1 MKKLLLTIALALV
14 CGATM
19 AQKVVTSINTEK
31 SYALRCKATDHNGF
45 IGVDDD
51 GKINGRSATAN
62 YIITFEAAN
71 TENGY
76 YIKVGEKYLNH
87 NGLNISAKTEKGTVW
102 TLGVGG
108 KDKVAGYVTFTIG
121 NDKYLNNNGSD
132 CNDGTCINLKANT
145 HAGGPGSGNACSLW
159 QMCEYVEGYKIINDP
174 ADFVNGEV
182 YTFITS
188 RGWMGAKDG
197 NNNVISTVYT
207 ANGITASDALA
218 EEANFQ
224 WTVYKSENNNYY
236 LYNIGKKMFM
246 GIQSANNT
254 AVPFAATPQSK
265 KLTFKKS
272 SSTAYPIMFS
282 TDNAGVVNHSGNHA
296 SGLITW
302 TGGWTNL
309 ADDGSNHKIEK
320 VATLDDAT
328 LAGIAELVKAY
339 ELDNTDA
346 VAALR
351 AAISKAETLFGQIT
365 IGTKVGEYTATD
377 ADYMTKFNAIIAFL
391 NAIESTNNPTPA
403 EVDAKTAEVNAIIAS
418 FQINVPESGNYY
430 RISYN
435 FNGTVNYIQG
445 QASNVS
451 GKLNGMLM
459 TADKGAASVFYFADS
474 KLISYTAGKY
484 VNDSQNTRGLQE
496 TAGAVSFEAGSTVGT
511 IAVKAPYYLH
521 ANTANGVNFVD
532 KCSGSGNPAHAQ
544 HNFIIEEVE
553 TLPVSISAAGKA
565 TFFAPVAVTI
575 PEDVKAYTVTI
586 NGEWATLNEI
596 EGGVIPAN
604 TGVVLEGAEGSHD
617 FVITTTEATATSDL
631 RGSIA
636 TTYYTEAGT
645 YYALGIVDGVV
656 AFYKD
661 AFNNSR
667 FQNNSHKAYLYVAG
681 TNNTAS
687 YSFRYGEGTTGVEEV
702 KTEPTVDASQNGE
715 VKVIYDLTGRR
726 VEAITAPGIYIVG
739 GKKVLVK

>member
-1 MKKLLLTIALALV
+1 MNINFKFIYMKKLLLTIALVLL
-14 CGATM
+14 CGVTM
-19 AQKVVTSINTEK
+19 AQKVVTKINTERR
-31 SYALRCKATDHNGF
+31 YTLCCKATDHGGF
-45 IGVDDD
+45 IGIDENGNV
-51 GKINGRSATAN
+51 NGRLTTAD
-62 YIITFEAAN
+62 YVVTFETADN
-71 TENGY
+71 VENGY
-76 YIKVGEKYLNH
+76 YIKVGNLYLNA
-87 NGLNISAKTEKGTVW
+87 NGSTITPAETISTVW
-102 TLGVGG
+102 ILGVPTHT
-108 KDKVAGYVTFTIG
+108 AGVVSFKCNGTT
-121 NDKYLNNNGSD
+121 NYLNNNHS
-132 CNDGTCINLKANT
+132 NSPYLKANN
-145 HAGGPGSGNACSLW
+145 HNNGPGSGNACSLW
-159 QMCEYVEGYKIINDP
+159 VMREEDPNYKAINDP

-188 RGWMGAKDG
+188 RGWMGAKDD
-197 NNNVISTVYT
+197 NDNVISTVYT

-391 NAIESTNNPTPA
+391 NTIEETNNPTPA

-451 GKLNGMLM
+451 SKLNGMLM

-575 PEDVKAYTVTI
+575 PKDVKAYTVTI

-617 FVITTTEATATSDL
+617 FVITTTETTATSDL

-702 KTEPTVDASQNGE
+702 KTENGE

>member
-1 MKKLLLTIALALV
+1 
-14 CGATM
+14 M
-19 AQKVVTSINTEK
+19 AQKVVTKINTERC
-31 SYALRCKATDHNGF
+31 YTLCCKATDHGGF
-45 IGVDDD
+45 IGIDENGNV
-51 GKINGRSATAN
+51 NGRSTTTD
-62 YIITFEAAN
+62 YVVTFETAD

-87 NGLNISAKTEKGTVW
+87 NGSNISANTEKKTVW

-121 NDKYLNNNGSD
+121 NNKYLNNNGSD
-132 CNDGTCINLKANT
+132 CNDGTCTNLKANT
-145 HAGGPGSGNACSLW
+145 HSGGPGSGNTCSLW
-159 QMCEYVEGYKIINDP
+159 QMREYVEGYKVINDP

-188 RGWMGAKDG
+188 RGWMGAKDD
-197 NNNVISTVYT
+197 NDKVISTVYS

-218 EEANFQ
+218 EDANFH
-224 WTVYKSENNNYY
+224 WTVYKSANNKYY
-236 LYNIGKKMFM
+236 LYNIGKEMFM
-246 GIQSANNT
+246 GVQTANNT
-254 AVPFAATPQSK
+254 AVPFSETPQGI

-272 SSTAYPIMFS
+272 NNTAYPIMFS

-320 VATLDDAT
+320 VAILDDAT
-328 LAGIAELVKAY
+328 LAGIASIVEEFEK
-339 ELDNTDA
+339 DRTDI
-346 VAALR
+346 VHQG
-351 AAISKAETLFGQIT
+351 K
-365 IGTKVGEYTATD
+365 
-377 ADYMTKFNAIIAFL
+377 
-391 NAIESTNNPTPA
+391 
-403 EVDAKTAEVNAIIAS
+403 
-418 FQINVPESGNYY
+418 YY
-430 RISYN
+430 RIAYN
-435 FNGTVNYIQG
+435 FNGTVKYIQG
-445 QASNVS
+445 EASNVS
-451 GKLNGMLM
+451 GKANGMLM
-459 TADKGAASVFYFADS
+459 TADKGAASIFYYGNDR
-474 KLISYTAGKY
+474 LLSYTAGKY
-484 VNDSQNTRGLQE
+484 VKEDGGTRGLQAIG
-496 TAGAVSFEAGSTVGT
+496 TDGGAIEFIPGSGDG
-511 IAVKAPYYLH
+511 IFAIKSPSYMH
-521 ANTANGVNFVD
+521 ANT
-532 KCSGSGNPAHAQ
+532 SGEVCFIDHCGGAGCAAH
-544 HNFIIEEVE
+544 NLFIEEVE
-553 TLPVSISAAGKA
+553 TLPVSISAAGMA
-565 TFFAPVAVTI
+565 TFFAPVAVEI
-575 PEDVKAYTVTI
+575 AEKVKAYTVTI

-596 EGGVIPAN
+596 TNGVIPAN
-604 TGVVLEGAEGSHD
+604 TGVVLEGAQNTYD

-631 RGSIA
+631 RGSAA

-687 YSFRYGEGTTGVEEV
+687 YSFRYGEGTTGIEEV
-702 KTEPTVDASQNGE
+702 KTENGN
-715 VKVIYDLTGRR
+715 VKAIYDLTGHR

>member
-1 MKKLLLTIALALV
+1 MNINFKFIYMKKLLLTIALVLL
-14 CGATM
+14 CGVTM

-31 SYALRCKATDHNGF
+31 SYALHCKATDHNGF

-87 NGLNISAKTEKGTVW
+87 NGSNISANTEKGTVW

-121 NDKYLNNNGSD
+121 NNKYLNNNGSD
-132 CNDGTCINLKANT
+132 CNDGTCTNLKANT
-145 HAGGPGSGNACSLW
+145 HSGGPGSGNTCSLW
-159 QMCEYVEGYKIINDP
+159 QMCEYVEGYKVINDP

-182 YTFITS
+182 YTFITA
-188 RGWMGAKDG
+188 RGWMGAKD
-197 NNNVISTVYT
+197 NNDNVISTVYS
-207 ANGITASDALA
+207 ANGITASSELA
-218 EEANFQ
+218 EDANFQ
-224 WTVYKSENNNYY
+224 WTVYKSANNKYY
-236 LYNIGKKMFM
+236 LYNIGKEMFM
-246 GIQSANNT
+246 GVQSTNNT
-254 AVPFAATPQSK
+254 AVPFSAEPQGI

-272 SSTAYPIMFS
+272 NNTAYPIMFS

-328 LAGIAELVKAY
+328 LA
-339 ELDNTDA
+339 D
-346 VAALR
+346 
-351 AAISKAETLFGQIT
+351 
-365 IGTKVGEYTATD
+365 
-377 ADYMTKFNAIIAFL
+377 
-391 NAIESTNNPTPA
+391 
-403 EVDAKTAEVNAIIAS
+403 IAS
-418 FQINVPESGNYY
+418 IVDEFEKDRTDIVHQGKYY
-430 RISYN
+430 RIAYN
-435 FNGTVNYIQG
+435 FNGTVKYIQG
-445 QASNVS
+445 EASNVS
-451 GKLNGMLM
+451 GKANGMLM
-459 TADKGAASVFYFADS
+459 TTDKGAASIFYYGNDR
-474 KLISYTAGKY
+474 LLSYTAGKY
-484 VNDSQNTRGLQE
+484 VKEDGGTRGLQAIGTDGGVIE
-496 TAGAVSFEAGSTVGT
+496 FVPGSGEG
-511 IAVKAPYYLH
+511 IFAIKSPSYMH
-521 ANTANGVNFVD
+521 ANT
-532 KCSGSGNPAHAQ
+532 SGEVSFIDHCGGPGCAAH
-544 HNFIIEEVE
+544 NLIIEAVE

-575 PEDVKAYTVTI
+575 PKDVKAYTVTI

-687 YSFRYGEGTTGVEEV
+687 YSFRYGEGTTGIDEM
-702 KTEPTVDASQNGE
+702 TEQRAESKE
-715 VKVIYDLTGRR
+715 IYDLTGRK
-726 VEAITAPGIYIVG
+726 VEAITAPGIYIVNG
-739 GKKVLVK
+739 VKRVVR